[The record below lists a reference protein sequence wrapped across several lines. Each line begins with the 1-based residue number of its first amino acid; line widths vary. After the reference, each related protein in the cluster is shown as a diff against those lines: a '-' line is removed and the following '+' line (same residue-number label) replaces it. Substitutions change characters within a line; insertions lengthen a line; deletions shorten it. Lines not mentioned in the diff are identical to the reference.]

1 MTEYSPYRQ
10 NDAPRATH
18 DTVVPLVR
26 PGSLAVIIGRI
37 EEVVD
42 EETAAIRTDV
52 GFDLKASNA
61 RKTRYLYEL
70 SRAMKG
76 LTEADIKAHYATGIR
91 RLRDKLA
98 RNEAALLAHLSAVG
112 EVAALLQNA
121 IRHSEA
127 DGTYSE
133 GEFGWAR

>member
-1 MTEYSPYRQ
+1 MTEYSPFRQ
-10 NDAPRATH
+10 NAAPH
-18 DTVVPLVR
+18 SPHGTVVPLVR
-26 PGSLAVIIGRI
+26 PGNLATIIGRI
-37 EEVVD
+37 EEAVD
-42 EETAAIRTDV
+42 EETAAIRTDI

-61 RKTRYLYEL
+61 KKTRYLYEL

-76 LTEADIKAHYATGIR
+76 LTEADIKQQYASGIT

-112 EVAALLQNA
+112 EVATLLQNA
-121 IRHSEA
+121 IRHAEA